1 VLALTTPT
9 LLILPKADESDEE
22 LTVLKLSLIAQF
34 IGAMLVQYIPNI
46 FSLAKHWK
54 YIGPI
59 LHQ

>member
-1 VLALTTPT
+1 MIV
-9 LLILPKADESDEE
+9 I
-22 LTVLKLSLIAQF
+22 SLIAQF

-46 FSLAKHWK
+46 FSLAKHWE